1 MASAAAAVAGS
12 TNMIGGGAAPTK
24 AGSSGVESLP
34 KEMNE
39 MKLRDD
45 KVDHHGD
52 DKVGTGVV
60 VGFVSE
66 VMACA
71 WLPRCEFRRVDGWE
85 WQWCCVEHQ

>member
-1 MASAAAAVAGS
+1 MASATAAVAGS

-45 KVDHHGD
+45 KADHGD
-52 DKVGTGVV
+52 DKVRLSSCGSVCVGGHAAQACTVGACEHVCSRNIGRCGV
-60 VGFVSE
+60 G
-66 VMACA
+66 
-71 WLPRCEFRRVDGWE
+71 
-85 WQWCCVEHQ
+85 H